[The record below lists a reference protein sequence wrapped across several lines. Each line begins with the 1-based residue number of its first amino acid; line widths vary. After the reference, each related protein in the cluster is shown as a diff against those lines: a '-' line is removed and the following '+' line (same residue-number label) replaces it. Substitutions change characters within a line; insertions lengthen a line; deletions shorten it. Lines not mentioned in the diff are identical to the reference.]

1 MNLGQQDYHVL
12 TTLFQENLKESESY
26 ALMEGNARLLLNQ
39 GIDLKA
45 LALVYIIIIIIIICI
60 IIINTKV
67 TITVTV
73 LGNQ

>member
-39 GIDLKA
+39 HKSNHNRHSVGK
-45 LALVYIIIIIIIICI
+45 
-60 IIINTKV
+60 
-67 TITVTV
+67 TVTV
-73 LGNQ
+73 FLITIDSSDNILGFSI

>member
-45 LALVYIIIIIIIICI
+45 LALVYIIIIIIICI